1 MEVPHL
7 NRLYE
12 KYKEQGLIVLGI
24 NDEKDHSEVRE
35 YVENNI
41 NYPILIDADNQFD
54 EYMIQGIPCTYYID
68 KEGRIRKREVGFGE
82 GSEVAME
89 KLIVD
94 LIK

>member
-7 NRLYE
+7 NRLYA
-12 KYKEQGLIVLGI
+12 KYQEQGLMILGI
-24 NDEKDHSEVRE
+24 NQEKNHAEARE

-41 NYPILIDADNQFD
+41 NYPILIDANNQFED
-54 EYMIQGIPCTYYID
+54 YMIQGIPCTYYID
-68 KEGRIRKREVGFGE
+68 KEGKIRKREVGFGE

-89 KLIVD
+89 KLIID

>member
-7 NRLYE
+7 NRLYA
-12 KYKEQGLIVLGI
+12 KYQEQGLMILGI
-24 NDEKDHSEVRE
+24 NQEKNHAEVRE

-41 NYPILIDADNQFD
+41 SYPILIDANNQFED
-54 EYMIQGIPCTYYID
+54 YMIQGIPCTYYID
-68 KEGRIRKREVGFGE
+68 KEGKIRKREVGFGE

-89 KLIVD
+89 KLIID